1 MPTSTIVAAKQ
12 AVRERV
18 WDLLEAEHV
27 VEPGVHGHIPNF
39 TGAAAAA
46 ERLASLPAWKNARI
60 IKAVPDTAQL
70 PVRVRALADG
80 KTVYM
85 AVPKLADARP
95 FYLVDPAA
103 VALPPTEAATMRA
116 AAAHAPRLAI
126 DALQPIDL
134 IVCGSVAVNR
144 HGDRIGKGAGYSDLE
159 VALLH
164 DAGLLGR
171 DTLIA
176 TTVHP
181 LQLLDDE
188 LPACEH
194 DFQVD
199 LIVTPDEAISCRPSR
214 QRIGIRWDDL
224 PADYTRAIPVL
235 ATLSSPPSALDRAAP
250 FTRRRAVQ

>member
-1 MPTSTIVAAKQ
+1 MPSNTINAAKQ

-18 WDLLEAEHV
+18 WNLLEAEHA
-27 VEPGVHGHIPNF
+27 VEPGVQGHIPNF
-39 TGAAAAA
+39 LGADAAAD
-46 ERLASLPAWKNARI
+46 RLASLPAWKDAHI

-70 PVRVRALADG
+70 PVRARALADG

-85 AVPKLADARP
+85 AVPKLAEARP
-95 FYLVDPAA
+95 FYLLDPATLT
-103 VALPPTEAATMRA
+103 LPPAEAATMRA

-126 DALQPIDL
+126 DELQPIDL
-134 IVCGSVAVNR
+134 VVCGSVAVNR
-144 HGDRIGKGAGYSDLE
+144 KGDRIGKGAGYSDLE

-181 LQLLDDE
+181 LQALDEE
-188 LPACEH
+188 LPATER

-224 PADYTRAIPVL
+224 PADYARAIPVL
-235 ATLSSPPSALDRAAP
+235 ASLSSPPSAR
-250 FTRRRAVQ
+250 

>member
-1 MPTSTIVAAKQ
+1 MPSNTINAAKQ

-18 WDLLEAEHV
+18 WNLLEAEQV

-39 TGAAAAA
+39 LGADAAAD
-46 ERLASLPAWKNARI
+46 RLASLPAWKDAQTV
-60 IKAVPDTAQL
+60 KAVPDTAQL
-70 PVRVRALADG
+70 PVRGRALADG

-95 FYLVDPAA
+95 FYLLDPATLT
-103 VALPPTEAATMRA
+103 LPPAEAATMRA

-126 DALQPIDL
+126 DELQPIGL
-134 IVCGSVAVNR
+134 VVCGSVAVNR
-144 HGDRIGKGAGYSDLE
+144 KGDRIGKGAGYSDLE

-164 DAGLLGR
+164 DAGLLAR

-181 LQLLDDE
+181 LQVLDE
-188 LPACEH
+188 QLPATDH

-199 LIVTPDEAISCRPSR
+199 LIVTPDDVISCCPSR

-224 PADYTRAIPVL
+224 PIDYTRAIPVL
-235 ATLSSPPSALDRAAP
+235 ASLSGPSSSR
-250 FTRRRAVQ
+250 

>member
-1 MPTSTIVAAKQ
+1 MPHNTIDADKQ

-18 WDLLEAEHV
+18 WNLLEAEHAV
-27 VEPGVHGHIPNF
+27 RPGVHGHIPDF
-39 TGAAAAA
+39 VGTTAAA
-46 ERLASLPAWKNARI
+46 ERLASLPAWTDARI

-70 PVRVRALADG
+70 PVRARALADG

-85 AVPKLADARP
+85 AVPRLADARP
-95 FYLVDPAA
+95 FYLLDPATLT
-103 VALPPTEAATMRA
+103 LPPAEAASMRA

-126 DALQPIDL
+126 DELQPIDL
-134 IVCGSVAVNR
+134 VVCGSVAVNR

-164 DAGLLGR
+164 DARLLGPG
-171 DTLIA
+171 TTIA

-181 LQLLDDE
+181 LQVLDDE
-188 LPACEH
+188 LPATDH

-199 LIVTPDEAISCRPSR
+199 LIVTPNEAISCRPSR

-235 ATLSSPPSALDRAAP
+235 ASLSRPPSAC
-250 FTRRRAVQ
+250 